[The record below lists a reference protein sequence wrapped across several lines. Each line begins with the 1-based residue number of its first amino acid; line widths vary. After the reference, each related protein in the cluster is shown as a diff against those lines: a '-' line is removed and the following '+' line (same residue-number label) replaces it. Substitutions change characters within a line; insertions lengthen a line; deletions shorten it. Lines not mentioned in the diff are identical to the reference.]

1 MIETKLKPRLTLGHT
16 TRIVRNFSPMVAFY
30 RDVLGFYIS
39 DSGALGD
46 TELAFMSQTAED
58 HHQFVLVSGEAKAD
72 PAVLL
77 VDHIAFRT
85 GSLDDLRAIR
95 ANLREAGVD
104 EIMPIS
110 HGNAWSL
117 YFRDPEGNGVECF
130 VDTPFHTAQPVAAE
144 EFDLDQSDADIVEWT
159 RNLAQSGADFQPM
172 SEWREAFAKR
182 IEASRS

>member
-1 MIETKLKPRLTLGHT
+1 MAEKKLKPKLILGHT
-16 TRIVRNFSPMVAFY
+16 TRIVRDFTPMVAFY

-46 TELAFMSQTAED
+46 TQLAFMSQTADD
-58 HHQFVLVSGEAKAD
+58 HHQFVLVSGDAKPD

-85 GSLDDLRAIR
+85 GSLDDLRTIR
-95 ANLREAGVD
+95 ANLLEAEVG

-144 EFDLDQSDADIVEWT
+144 EFDLDQSDTEIVEWT
-159 RNLAQSGADFQPM
+159 RNLAQSGSDFQPM
-172 SEWREAFAKR
+172 SEWRAAFAQR
-182 IEASRS
+182 LEEA